1 MTIGFIVTIIIYMQC
16 KFNQSGVLTIR
27 NVSMNSKY
35 WYVLNQDRLI
45 VGGAFDTLE
54 SASKFARTKPDY
66 FVVSNIG
73 MQYL

>member
-1 MTIGFIVTIIIYMQC
+1 
-16 KFNQSGVLTIR
+16 
-27 NVSMNSKY
+27 MNSKY
-35 WYVLNQDRLI
+35 WYVLNEDRLI

-73 MQYL
+73 LQYL